1 MTALIVTYYLE
12 GLKMYKQI
20 WTDFV
25 TAEDVV
31 SIVDSYNA
39 EASNIRAI
47 DGDTALRVVELA
59 SDYYNYLDSADRA
72 AAIKY
77 DLHSFAEFATT
88 GFTSDGDLEFID
100 RYEALLA
107 SGHPYV
113 ATDATATANWLA
125 GAPELDEVSRTA
137 VIASVAPGAS
147 DMQKLHAYTRLTVLA
162 SNNQL
167 SPETMTLLE
176 QVLAKQS

>member
-1 MTALIVTYYLE
+1 
-12 GLKMYKQI
+12 MYKQS
-20 WTDFV
+20 WSDFV
-25 TAEDVV
+25 TAEDVI

-39 EASNIRAI
+39 EASNIRAV
-47 DGDTALRVVELA
+47 DGDTALKVVELA
-59 SDYYNYLDSADRA
+59 SDYYNYLDSSDRSE
-72 AAIKY
+72 AIKY
-77 DLHSFAEFATT
+77 DLHSFSEFATT

-100 RYEALLA
+100 RYESLLA

-113 ATDATATANWLA
+113 AADATATANWLA
-125 GAPELDEVSRTA
+125 GAPELDDISRTA
-137 VIASVAPGAS
+137 IIASVAPGAS